1 LFLPMPSAV
10 PPYDRA
16 IALACTMRTL
26 RGRWLHVRCRCG
38 QSSPNPVRLMLR
50 EQPEYAGQTVADV
63 LVSLRCRSC
72 HGRRITVHL
81 CEDAHGVGSLPKSIT
96 PGWTLLLH
104 DAAGPE
110 APEPGTA
117 MAAE

>member
-1 LFLPMPSAV
+1 VKASGCPRKRV
-10 PPYDRA
+10 
-16 IALACTMRTL
+16 
-26 RGRWLHVRCRCG
+26 
-38 QSSPNPVRLMLR
+38 NPK
-50 EQPEYAGQTVADV
+50 QPEYAGQTVADV

>member
-1 LFLPMPSAV
+1 MPSAK
-10 PPYDRA
+10 PPFDRSV
-16 IALACTMRTL
+16 ALACTMRTL

-50 EQPEYAGQTVADV
+50 EQPECAGQTVADV

-96 PGWTLLLH
+96 PGWALLLH
-104 DAAGPE
+104 DAAGPDL
-110 APEPGTA
+110 EPDRINA
-117 MAAE
+117 AAE